1 VNPSEVFRLLLAL
14 REDLHDI
21 DVLWQIAIIVAA
33 LITAW
38 WVSRLIDPRLARADG
53 ELEITLGGLQRL
65 LFPLTG
71 LVMVLV
77 GRAALRQWHGVSLLD
92 VAVPLLTALAIVR
105 VTVYALRRA
114 FSSGG
119 WLRSSERLI
128 AWVVWLGF
136 AVYITGLAPGV
147 IAFFDGIAFHIGNT
161 RVSLLLILQ
170 AALVISVTLLTALW
184 LGSMAESRLMG
195 MGAQTLDLNL
205 RVVLAKFTRALLAIV
220 ALLIALP
227 AVGLDLTLLSVF
239 GGALGV
245 GLGFGLQKIASNYVS
260 GFIILMD
267 RSVSLGDM
275 ISVDRSSGQ
284 ISKMTARYVVLR
296 GLDGT
301 ETLVPNETLV
311 TSPVVNNSYSDPSIC
326 VTLTVSIDY
335 SADPESALRIIE
347 AAAQRQSRVMRKP
360 PAAAVI
366 RQLGE
371 RGIELELGFW
381 VEDPQ
386 LGIGPLR
393 SELLRDILRGFR
405 ENGIAFPPPT
415 RDGKSAPAPASSS
428 P

>member
-1 VNPSEVFRLLLAL
+1 
-14 REDLHDI
+14 
-21 DVLWQIAIIVAA
+21 
-33 LITAW
+33 
-38 WVSRLIDPRLARADG
+38 
-53 ELEITLGGLQRL
+53 
-65 LFPLTG
+65 
-71 LVMVLV
+71 
-77 GRAALRQWHGVSLLD
+77 
-92 VAVPLLTALAIVR
+92 LAIVR
-105 VTVYALRRA
+105 VTIYALRRA
-114 FSSGG
+114 FSPGG

-128 AWVVWLGF
+128 AWTVWLGF
-136 AVYITGLAPGV
+136 AVYMTGLAPGV
-147 IAFFDGIAFHIGNT
+147 ITFFDSIAFHIGNT

-184 LGSMAESRLMG
+184 LGSMVESRL

-205 RVVLAKFTRALLAIV
+205 RVVLAKFTRALLAVV

-275 ISVDRSSGQ
+275 ISVDRFSGQ

-301 ETLVPNETLV
+301 ETLMPNETLV

-326 VTLTVSIDY
+326 TTLTVSIDY
-335 SADPESALRIIE
+335 SADPEAALRIME
-347 AAAQRQSRVMRKP
+347 DAARRQARVMRKP
-360 PAAAVI
+360 PPAATI
-366 RQLGE
+366 RQLAE

-386 LGIGPLR
+386 LGIGLLR

-415 RDGKSAPAPASSS
+415 RDAKPAPVPPSAA

>member
-1 VNPSEVFRLLLAL
+1 VR
-14 REDLHDI
+14 
-21 DVLWQIAIIVAA
+21 
-33 LITAW
+33 
-38 WVSRLIDPRLARADG
+38 
-53 ELEITLGGLQRL
+53 
-65 LFPLTG
+65 
-71 LVMVLV
+71 
-77 GRAALRQWHGVSLLD
+77 
-92 VAVPLLTALAIVR
+92 LLTALAIVR
-105 VTVYALRRA
+105 VTVYALRSA
-114 FSSGG
+114 FAPGS

-128 AWVVWLGF
+128 AWTVWLGF
-136 AVYITGLAPGV
+136 AIYITGLAPDV
-147 IAFFDGIAFHIGNT
+147 IAFLEGIGFHVGKT
-161 RVSLLLILQ
+161 RISLLLILQ
-170 AALVISVTLLTALW
+170 AALVVSVTLLSALW
-184 LGSMAESRLMG
+184 LGSSIETRLMG
-195 MGAQTLDLNL
+195 AQQLDLNL
-205 RVVLAKFTRALLAIV
+205 RVVLAKLTRALLAVV

-275 ISVDRSSGQ
+275 IAVDKFSGQ

-326 VTLTVSIDY
+326 ATVTVSIDY
-335 SADPESALRIIE
+335 SSDPEAALRIME
-347 AAAQRQSRVMRKP
+347 DAARQQMRVMRKP
-360 PAAAVI
+360 PPAATI
-366 RQLGE
+366 KQLGE
-371 RGIELELGFW
+371 RAVELELGFW

-415 RDGKSAPAPASSS
+415 RDAKPAPASAPISR
-428 P
+428 

>member
-1 VNPSEVFRLLLAL
+1 MNSSEVYRLSLAL
-14 REDLHDI
+14 WRDLHDI
-21 DVLWQIAIIVAA
+21 DVLWQIAIIGGSLV
-33 LITAW
+33 TAW
-38 WVSRLIDPRLARADG
+38 WVSRLIDLRLARAEG
-53 ELEITLGGLQRL
+53 ELEITLGSLQRL
-65 LFPLTG
+65 LFPLTA
-71 LVMVLV
+71 LAVVLV

-92 VAVPLLTALAIVR
+92 VVVPLLTALAIVR
-105 VTVYALRRA
+105 VTIYALRRA
-114 FSSGG
+114 FSPGG
-119 WLRSSERLI
+119 WLRSSERVI
-128 AWVVWLGF
+128 AWAVWLGF
-136 AVYITGLAPGV
+136 AVYMTGLAPGV
-147 IAFFDGIAFHIGNT
+147 ITFFDDIAFHIGNA

-184 LGSMAESRLMG
+184 LGSMVESRL

-205 RVVLAKFTRALLAIV
+205 RVVLAKLTRALLAVV

-260 GFIILMD
+260 GFIILID

-275 ISVDRSSGQ
+275 ISVDKFSGQ
-284 ISKMTARYVVLR
+284 ISKMSARYVVLR

-326 VTLTVSIDY
+326 ATLTVSIDY
-335 SADPESALRIIE
+335 SADPEAALRIME
-347 AAAQRQSRVMRKP
+347 EAAQRQSRVMRKP
-360 PAAAVI
+360 PAAATI
-366 RQLGE
+366 KQLGE

-381 VEDPQ
+381 IEDPQ
-386 LGIGPLR
+386 LGVGPLR

-405 ENGIAFPPPT
+405 KNGIAFPPPT
-415 RDGKSAPAPASSS
+415 RDAKPAPPASPS

>member
-1 VNPSEVFRLLLAL
+1 VNSSEVHRLLLAL
-14 REDLHDI
+14 WRDLHDI
-21 DVLWQIAIIVAA
+21 DVLWQIGIIGAA
-33 LITAW
+33 LLFAW
-38 WVSRLIDPRLARADG
+38 SVSRLIEPRLGRTDG
-53 ELEITLGGLQRL
+53 RLELAIGGMRRLQ
-65 LFPLTG
+65 FPLTA
-71 LVMVLV
+71 LAVVLI
-77 GRAALRQWHGVSLLD
+77 GRAVLKQWQGVSLLD
-92 VAVPLLTALAIVR
+92 VAVPLLTTLAIVR
-105 VTVYALRRA
+105 VTVYALRSA
-114 FSSGG
+114 FASGS
-119 WLRSSERLI
+119 WLRRSERLI
-128 AWVVWLGF
+128 AWMVWLGF
-136 AVYITGLAPGV
+136 AVYITGLAPDV
-147 IAFFDGIAFHIGNT
+147 IAFFDGLAFHIGNT
-161 RVSLLLILQ
+161 RISVLLILQ

-184 LGSMAESRLMG
+184 LGSMVESRL

-205 RVVLAKFTRALLAIV
+205 RVVLSKLTRALLAVV

-275 ISVDRSSGQ
+275 ISVDKFSGQ

-326 VTLTVSIDY
+326 AALTVSIDY
-335 SADPESALRIIE
+335 SADPDAALRIME
-347 AAAQRQSRVMRKP
+347 DAARRQARVMRKP
-360 PAAAVI
+360 PPAAVI
-366 RQLGE
+366 RQLAE

-415 RDGKSAPAPASSS
+415 RDAKPAPVPTPRS
-428 P
+428 PTP

>member
-1 VNPSEVFRLLLAL
+1 MNSSEVYRLLLAL
-14 REDLHDI
+14 WRDLHDI
-21 DVLWQIAIIVAA
+21 DVLWQIGVIGAA
-33 LITAW
+33 LLVAW
-38 WVSRLIDPRLARADG
+38 SVSRLIEPRLARAQG
-53 ELEITLGGLQRL
+53 GLEITLGGLQRL
-65 LFPLTG
+65 QFPLTA
-71 LVMVLV
+71 LVVVLV
-77 GRAALRQWHGVSLLD
+77 GRTVLRQWHGVSLLD

-114 FSSGG
+114 FSPGG

-136 AVYITGLAPGV
+136 AVYITGLAPDV

-161 RVSLLLILQ
+161 RISLLLILQ

-184 LGSMAESRLMG
+184 LGSMVESRL

-205 RVVLAKFTRALLAIV
+205 RVVLAKFTRALLAVV

-275 ISVDRSSGQ
+275 ISVDRFSGQ

-326 VTLTVSIDY
+326 TTLTVSIDY
-335 SADPESALRIIE
+335 SADPEAALRIME
-347 AAAQRQSRVMRKP
+347 DAARRQARVMRKP
-360 PAAAVI
+360 PPAATI
-366 RQLGE
+366 RQLAE

-415 RDGKSAPAPASSS
+415 RDARPAPTPGS
-428 P
+428 PVP

>member
-1 VNPSEVFRLLLAL
+1 VNPSEVSRLLLAL
-14 REDLHDI
+14 WEDLHDI
-21 DVLWQIAIIVAA
+21 DVLWQIAIIAVA
-33 LITAW
+33 LIAAW

-119 WLRSSERLI
+119 RLRSSERLI

-184 LGSMAESRLMG
+184 LGSMVESRLMG

-275 ISVDRSSGQ
+275 ISVDRFSGQ

-326 VTLTVSIDY
+326 AALTVSIDY
-335 SADPESALRIIE
+335 SADSEAALRILAD
-347 AAAQRQSRVMRKP
+347 AALRQTRVIRKP
-360 PAAAVI
+360 APAAVI
-366 RQLGE
+366 KQLAE
-371 RGIELELGFW
+371 RGIELELTFW
-381 VEDPQ
+381 IEDPQ
-386 LGIGPLR
+386 LGIGLLR
-393 SELLRDILRGFR
+393 SELLRDILREFR

-415 RDGKSAPAPASSS
+415 RDAKPAPAPASPS